1 MLHKKILY
9 VYMSGVCHWDTY
21 NNISQYAN
29 ILSKTLFTS
38 DLKELHRM
46 QNLTLGSAFLHP
58 ASFVLLRHQLR
69 EQVERN
75 WGRGISWGARDLTIS
90 STPSHS
96 ISRHTN
102 LEYKLLTVFL
112 DSNAGTPFVFRDLPI
127 RVLVA
132 IPRHRMFLVSSLS
145 KRGKASG
152 QSLLAN
158 MS

>member
-1 MLHKKILY
+1 MKILY

-21 NNISQYAN
+21 NNISQYAK
-29 ILSKTLFTS
+29 LSS
-38 DLKELHRM
+38 HLKELHRK

-75 WGRGISWGARDLTIS
+75 WGRGVSWGARDLTIS

-102 LEYKLLTVFL
+102 LEYNISYSLFSSIPMQERHSCFEIFRSESWSQYLDTEGFWCHLYLNVEKHLARVF
-112 DSNAGTPFVFRDLPI
+112 
-127 RVLVA
+127 
-132 IPRHRMFLVSSLS
+132 
-145 KRGKASG
+145 
-152 QSLLAN
+152 
-158 MS
+158 

>member
-1 MLHKKILY
+1 MKILY

-38 DLKELHRM
+38 DLKELHRK

-75 WGRGISWGARDLTIS
+75 WGRGVSWGARDLTIS
-90 STPSHS
+90 LTPSHNISMREEDTQISKISYSLFSS
-96 ISRHTN
+96 IPMQERHSCFEIFRSESWSQYLDTEGFWCH
-102 LEYKLLTVFL
+102 LYLKVEKHLARVF
-112 DSNAGTPFVFRDLPI
+112 
-127 RVLVA
+127 
-132 IPRHRMFLVSSLS
+132 
-145 KRGKASG
+145 
-152 QSLLAN
+152 
-158 MS
+158 